1 VEPREDRSDNFM
13 TLSSIPTRPM
23 NRLRVVAS
31 YRYLF
36 QLESLVPTVLSSEA
50 AKQKQQPEQSAAQ
63 QVRIPGGMLIK
74 IKDRMKV
81 MVLVNSY
88 LPFCTWAAN
97 KICKFLCSGSS
108 NCWGEEKKR
117 KEENLCSTGVFLF
130 ICSPHLLLR

>member
-1 VEPREDRSDNFM
+1 
-13 TLSSIPTRPM
+13 M

-88 LPFCTWAAN
+88 LSFCT
-97 KICKFLCSGSS
+97 
-108 NCWGEEKKR
+108 
-117 KEENLCSTGVFLF
+117 
-130 ICSPHLLLR
+130 